1 MITIARYSLAI
12 EAHIARAKLESEGIP
27 AFVADEHTIT
37 ADWLYS
43 NAMGGVRLQVP
54 DACVEQARTILATD
68 FSEDLIVEQGH
79 EAPKANAKKPLKW
92 RYVILLAIAVGVIGK
107 CIVGTGSASRQP
119 PSLAEQARAEVEKIN
134 GKTPIQLDEITVLT
148 RATFS
153 DDYVIALNMTL
164 LDFETYEKEFD
175 LSAQRASVVEQQCAG
190 QIGKESSP
198 LSMGLT
204 LRFVFST
211 ESGRLLNSFDI
222 DRQDCP

>member
-54 DACVEQARTILATD
+54 DAFVEQARTILATD
-68 FSEDLIVEQGH
+68 FSEDLIAEQGH
-79 EAPKANAKKPLKW
+79 EATSANTKKPFKW

-107 CIVGTGSASRQP
+107 WIAGIGPAPRQAA
-119 PSLAEQARAEVEKIN
+119 SLAEQARAEVEKIN
-134 GKTPIQLDEITVLT
+134 AKTPIQLDEISVLT
-148 RATFS
+148 KATFT
-153 DDYVIALNMTL
+153 DDYVIAVNVTL
-164 LDFETYEKEFD
+164 LDFDTYAKEFD
-175 LSAQRASVVEQQCAG
+175 LGALRASVVERQCAG
-190 QIGKESSP
+190 QTSENSP

-204 LRFVFST
+204 LRFVYST
-211 ESGRLLNSFDI
+211 ESGRLLDRFDI
-222 DRQDCP
+222 DRQACR

>member
-54 DACVEQARTILATD
+54 DAFVEQARTILATD
-68 FSEDLIVEQGH
+68 FSEDLIAEQGH
-79 EAPKANAKKPLKW
+79 EAPKANTKKPLKW

-107 CIVGTGSASRQP
+107 WMVGIGPAPRQA

-134 GKTPIQLDEITVLT
+134 AKTPIQLDEITVLT
-148 RATFS
+148 KATFT
-153 DDYVIALNMTL
+153 DDYVIVVNVTL
-164 LDFETYEKEFD
+164 LDFDTYAKEFD
-175 LSAQRASVVEQQCAG
+175 LSAMRASVVERQCAS
-190 QIGKESSP
+190 QTSENSP

-204 LRFVFST
+204 LRFVYST
-211 ESGRLLNSFDI
+211 ESGRLLDKVEI
-222 DRQDCP
+222 DKQACR

>member
-54 DACVEQARTILATD
+54 ESCVEQARTLLATD
-68 FSEDLIVEQGH
+68 FSEDLITEPEH
-79 EAPKANAKKPLKW
+79 ETPKANTKKPLKW
-92 RYVILLAIAVGVIGK
+92 RYVILLAIAVGVLGK
-107 CIVGTGSASRQP
+107 WIVGIGPA
-119 PSLAEQARAEVEKIN
+119 SLAEQARAEVEKIN
-134 GKTPIQLDEITVLT
+134 AKTPIQIDEITVMT
-148 RATFS
+148 KATFT
-153 DDYVIALNMTL
+153 DDYVIAFNMTL

-175 LSAQRASVVEQQCAG
+175 LSAQRASVVEQLCAG
-190 QIGKESSP
+190 ENGKNSP

-204 LRFVFST
+204 LRYVFST
-211 ESGRLLNSFDI
+211 ESGRVLDKFDV
-222 DRQDCP
+222 DRQDCR